1 MLGMKSNR
9 GPIKGAFAKKL
20 REQISSCRT
29 ESASGKGQTQ
39 ANTSEKK

>member
-9 GPIKGAFAKKL
+9 ESIKGEFAKKL

-29 ESASGKGQTQ
+29 KSASNKQ
-39 ANTSEKK
+39 ARQVITSKEK